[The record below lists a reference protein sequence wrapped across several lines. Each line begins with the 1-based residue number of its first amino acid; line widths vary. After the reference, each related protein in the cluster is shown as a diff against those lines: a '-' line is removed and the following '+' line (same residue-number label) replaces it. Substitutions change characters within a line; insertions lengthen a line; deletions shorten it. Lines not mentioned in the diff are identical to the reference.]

1 MTSPL
6 NESTLKQLFL
16 DARTVHGFLPEPI
29 SAEQIHAIY
38 DLMKWAP
45 TSFNGQHARFVF
57 LKSDEAKARLMPA
70 LTPGNV
76 PQVQSA
82 AVTVIVAYDTKFF
95 ENFATQFTAS
105 NPATFYENNA
115 PLADATAFRNGSLQ
129 GAYLI
134 MAVRALGWDCGAMS
148 GFDLGKVN
156 AEFFAD
162 GRFKANFLLNIGRA
176 DPAGIWPRGP
186 RLAFDQV
193 AQII

>member
-1 MTSPL
+1 MTNPL
-6 NESTLKQLFL
+6 NDIAQKQLFL
-16 DARTVHGFLPEPI
+16 DARTVHGYTPEPVTD
-29 SAEQIHAIY
+29 EQVQEIY
-38 DLMKWAP
+38 DLLKWAP
-45 TSFNGQHARFVF
+45 TSFNGQHARFLF
-57 LKSDEAKARLMPA
+57 LKSAAAKARLAPA
-70 LTPGNV
+70 LTPGNI

-82 AVTVIVAYDTKFF
+82 AVTVVIAYDTKFF

-105 NPATFYENNA
+105 NPTPFYENNA
-115 PLADATAFRNGSLQ
+115 VLADATAFRNSSMQ

-148 GFDLGKVN
+148 GFDLAKVN

-186 RLAFDQV
+186 RLSFDQV
-193 AQII
+193 AQIL

>member
-1 MTSPL
+1 MTNPI
-6 NESTLKQLFL
+6 NNIAQKQLFL
-16 DARTVHGFLPEPI
+16 DARTVHGYTPEPVTD
-29 SAEQIHAIY
+29 EQVHEIY
-38 DLMKWAP
+38 DLLKWAP
-45 TSFNGQHARFVF
+45 TSFNGQHARFLF
-57 LKSDEAKARLMPA
+57 LKSAAAKARLAPA
-70 LTPGNV
+70 LTPGNI

-82 AVTVIVAYDTKFF
+82 AVTVVVAYDTKFF

-105 NPATFYENNA
+105 NPTPFYENNA
-115 PLADATAFRNGSLQ
+115 VLADATAFRNSSMQ

-148 GFDLGKVN
+148 GFDLAKVN

-186 RLAFDQV
+186 RLSFDQV
-193 AQII
+193 AQIL